1 MTWRDRDE
9 AFDDNPMRRY
19 GRPGGD
25 WRGLRPTLDNPVTWS
40 VPLMRVLGISVRVH
54 AVFLAVIVVQML
66 MAMKESRSLGMDVG
80 RTFMLLACLFGVVL
94 VHEFGHCLACRWSG
108 GAADEILMWPLGG
121 LAFCSP
127 PHRWVPHLIT
137 AAGGPMVN
145 VVLLAVLIPIIG
157 LWTGHW
163 WGVAIPNPL
172 VLYLPVEVAAPWSL
186 TALYFLNAVSLILLL
201 FNLLPV
207 FPLDGGRIMQAL
219 LWRTFGYARSMR
231 YAVRVGYVGAI
242 ALGIM
247 GFVTGHTMLVIIAI
261 FGGITCWITHRQ
273 LQFTQEMLGFDSGD
287 YSASL
292 YGPDEAD
299 EPEAA
304 KTGASRRLR
313 ADQRRARREQEE
325 TAVVDDILQKIASR
339 GMQSLSGAEKRRLR
353 RATRRQKSQPD

>member
-1 MTWRDRDE
+1 MTWRDRQD

-25 WRGLRPTLDNPVTWS
+25 WRGLRPTLDNPMTWS
-40 VPLMRVLGISVRVH
+40 VPLMRVLGITVRIH
-54 AVFLAVIVVQML
+54 AVFLIYIVIQML
-66 MAMKESRSLGMDVG
+66 VAVKEPRGLGMG
-80 RTFMLLACLFGVVL
+80 PTLMLLACLFGVVL

-121 LAFCSP
+121 LAYCRPS
-127 PHRWVPHLIT
+127 HRWLPHLIT

-145 VVLLAVLIPIIG
+145 VVLLAVLIPTIG

-163 WGVAIPNPL
+163 WGVAIANPL
-172 VLYLPVEVAAPWSL
+172 VLHLPAEVTEPWPLMVLYL
-186 TALYFLNAVSLILLL
+186 LNDVSLILLL

-242 ALGIM
+242 GLGIM
-247 GFVTGHTMLVIIAI
+247 GFVTKNWMLVGIAI
-261 FGGITCWITHRQ
+261 FGGFTCWITHRQ
-273 LQFTQEMLGFDSGD
+273 LQFTQEMLGFESDD

-292 YGPDEAD
+292 YGPDEID
-299 EPEAA
+299 AA
-304 KTGASRRLR
+304 KTAPSWRQR
-313 ADQRRARREQEE
+313 ADQRRARREREE
-325 TAVVDDILQKIASR
+325 TAAVDEILQKIAAR
-339 GMQSLSGAEKRRLR
+339 GMQSLSGVEKRQLR
-353 RATRRQKSQPD
+353 RATRRRKSQPD